1 MTTPRLMAAPVAVA
15 ASLVFGIA
23 VAGLALRQA
32 GYTTSLP
39 YVRMALQGDAGA
51 DSWRPMLQA
60 LDAWDAG
67 QPIYEMVFFRNHVK
81 FQYPLTSLFLP
92 MALRSDVRTGD
103 TLIKALNRV
112 SLLVSLVFVA
122 CSAALFVMTWFGPR
136 PDWRAWPVWVGAGTV
151 IVGAVLF
158 YPALMAYV
166 LGQIQTFVNASCAA
180 MLLAWRLN
188 KRALAGV
195 ALGLA
200 CLLKPH
206 LALFLIWGLLR
217 RAWSFVAAAAAVV
230 ILGGATA
237 VALFGVRDNLD
248 YARVVSYMAARG
260 EAIYAN
266 QSVNG
271 LLNRLVQPPNERQW
285 DFHSFPPPHPVV
297 RIGTVVAG
305 LALVGTALTL
315 PPTLGF
321 AGSTL
326 DMAAMSLSIT
336 MAPPIAWEHHYG
348 VLLPILIVASGAALR
363 MTPPRRGWLIMLGIS
378 LALAGS
384 LWEPLA
390 LVEDPPANLVQ
401 SYVLAAAVMVLLAL
415 YRLGPIAARAEDPA
429 GE

>member
-1 MTTPRLMAAPVAVA
+1 MAGPVLVLAV
-15 ASLVFGIA
+15 L
-23 VAGLALRQA
+23 VAGLAVTSFALREA
-32 GYTTSLP
+32 GYATSLR
-39 YVRMALQGDAGA
+39 YARMAWGHEADA
-51 DSWRPMLQA
+51 DSWRPMLKA

-67 QPIYEMVFFRNHVK
+67 QPIYEMVFFRNRVK
-81 FQYPLTSLFLP
+81 FQYPLTSLLLP
-92 MALRSDVRTGD
+92 MALRSDVRRGD
-103 TLIKALNRV
+103 TLITALNCA
-112 SLLVSLVFVA
+112 SLLVSMVFVA
-122 CSAALFVMTWFGPR
+122 CTAALFVVTWFGPR
-136 PDWRAWPVWVGAGTV
+136 PDWRAWPVWIGAGTV

-188 KRALAGV
+188 KRAVAGV

-206 LALFLIWGLLR
+206 LALFLVWGLLR
-217 RAWSFVAAAAAVV
+217 RAWSFVAAAAVVV

-237 VALFGVRDNLD
+237 VALFGLRDNLD

-271 LLNRLVQPPNERQW
+271 LLNRLVQPPSERQW

-305 LALVGTALTL
+305 LALVVTALAL
-315 PPTLGF
+315 PPSLGF
-321 AGSTL
+321 AGSAL
-326 DMAAMSLSIT
+326 DMATMSLSIT

-363 MTPPRRGWLIMLGIS
+363 MTPPRRGLLILLGMS

-384 LWEPLA
+384 LWEPLT

-401 SYVLAAAVMVLLAL
+401 SYVLAAAVMTLVVL
-415 YRLGPIAARAEDPA
+415 YRLGPIAARAKDPA